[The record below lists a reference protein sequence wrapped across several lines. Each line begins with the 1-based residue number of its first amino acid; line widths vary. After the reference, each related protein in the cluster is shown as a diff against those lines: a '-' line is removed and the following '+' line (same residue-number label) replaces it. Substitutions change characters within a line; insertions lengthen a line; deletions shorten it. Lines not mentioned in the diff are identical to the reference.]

1 MAKYEDELV
10 LKDSVSDKLDKIA
23 GKMDS
28 LNSKAN
34 KVSLSFKKFG
44 ENATKVG
51 RWAQTRIALPLAA
64 AGTAMVKLA
73 MDMEKTTSVFT
84 TLLGSEK
91 KATEMV
97 SNIQKLAAE
106 TPLTTKGL
114 TKNAQLLLNFGY
126 SAEKIIPALR
136 MLGDIAGGNQE
147 RFNSLSLAFAQ
158 VQASGRL
165 MGQDLLQMVNAG
177 FNPLKIMSEQT
188 GKSMATLKDEMGKGL
203 ITFEMVEKAMMSATS
218 EGGKFFGLMNKQ
230 SQTAAGRLSTLQ
242 DNVELLA
249 TKLGIKLLPYVATI
263 IEKLINLVD
272 KFDRLDSS
280 TQKFILT
287 VGGLAI
293 VLPTVTTAVGGLAAA
308 FTFLQAHPVIFT
320 IVKITTGLTA
330 LYKIAE
336 KISEISFIKLFD
348 WFGDGDGEVK
358 TPQIIPMN
366 KGESIND
373 YLKRTK
379 GNSSS
384 IDAITKNISAAN
396 QTPITQSTTN
406 MSNYFTLN
414 GTVREEADINKIGQ
428 SITAQL
434 EQAFMNS
441 GAVR

>member
-84 TLLGSEK
+84 TLLGSEQ

-106 TPLTTKGL
+106 TPLTTRGL

-136 MLGDIAGGNQE
+136 MLGDIAGGDQD

-158 VQASGRL
+158 VQATGRL

-203 ITFEMVEKAMMSATS
+203 ITFEMVEQAMMSATS

-249 TKLGIKLLPYVATI
+249 TKLGAKLLPHVATI

-308 FTFLQAHPVIFT
+308 FTFLQGHPVIFT
-320 IVKITTGLTA
+320 IVKITAGLTA
-330 LYKIAE
+330 LYEVAQ
-336 KISEISFIKLFD
+336 KISEISFTKLFD
-348 WFGDGDGEVK
+348 WFGDDEVK

-379 GNSSS
+379 GNSSA
-384 IDAITKNISAAN
+384 IDAITQNISAAN
-396 QTPITQSTTN
+396 QTPIPQSTTN
-406 MSNYFTLN
+406 MTNTFNIN
-414 GTVREEADINKIGQ
+414 GTVREEADITKIGNAIADRLQ
-428 SITAQL
+428 MTYINQGSY
-434 EQAFMNS
+434 
-441 GAVR
+441 